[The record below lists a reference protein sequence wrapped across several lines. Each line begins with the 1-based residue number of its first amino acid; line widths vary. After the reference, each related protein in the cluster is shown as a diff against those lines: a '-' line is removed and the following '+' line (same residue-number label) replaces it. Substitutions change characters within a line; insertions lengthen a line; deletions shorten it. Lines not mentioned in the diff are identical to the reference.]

1 MSIIPEVTS
10 DEWEKDSK
18 NRLLEQ
24 EVKTK
29 RINKLETD
37 IKNTREKISLLMKER
52 KSQGIKLVEFK
63 ELNLT
68 AKSNSKIMIKKH
80 KSGLNSLEERLKVKE
95 MQTKEIW
102 SAFQTLD
109 DADVM
114 LKLMRK
120 SGLTAR
126 RR

>member
-18 NRLLEQ
+18 NRLLEL
-24 EVKTK
+24 EVKTT
-29 RINKLETD
+29 RIDKLETD
-37 IKNTREKISLLMKER
+37 SKNTREKISLLMNER
-52 KSQGIKLVEFK
+52 KSLGIKLVEFK
-63 ELNLT
+63 ELHLT

-80 KSGLNSLEERLKVKE
+80 KSELNPLEERLKVKE
-95 MQTKEIW
+95 MQTKELW
-102 SAFQTLD
+102 SAIQTLD
-109 DADVM
+109 DANVM